1 MREVAPV
8 NVAGDER
15 IRVVLADDQAL
26 VRAGFRA
33 LLEAQDDIEVVGE
46 AANGDEAAKLARN
59 ADVVLMD
66 IRMPGVDGI
75 EATRRISADPAA
87 GAVRIVMLTTFD
99 LDEYV
104 FEALRAGASGFLV
117 KDTEPIDLL
126 RAIRVVAGGDALLS
140 PSVTRRLIAEYASR
154 PADAPRVRGDVL
166 QDLTEREREVV
177 ALVAHGL
184 TNHEIAESLVISPA
198 TAKTHVSRALSKLGA
213 RDRAQL
219 VVAAYQSGL
228 VRP

>member
-1 MREVAPV
+1 VREVAPV